1 MEAVPSSSPPAGAPT
16 LALVVWMRPDV
27 HELPLPSA
35 VISRLPLPSRWTL
48 LVELVIVSI
57 SPVPKP
63 EPGPVSYIHWES
75 TPEPAAPLKSSLN
88 TVDQPDGGAGT
99 ASGAVSAPG
108 AESAVNPTCP
118 ADVTTAVGAV
128 DAATAEAAG
137 SVAAVNATTGATI
150 MRDTARP
157 PGRQRSMARLKACGT
172 CGDMLVMSR
181 SPLSRSWAKQIGKFP
196 ICYLNV
202 TSCFGSVNGTGV

>member
-57 SPVPKP
+57 SPVPKL

-88 TVDQPDGGAGT
+88 TVDQPDGRPRT
-99 ASGAVSAPG
+99 ATAPVSAPG
-108 AESAVNPTCP
+108 RKA
-118 ADVTTAVGAV
+118 
-128 DAATAEAAG
+128 AAT
-137 SVAAVNATTGATI
+137 
-150 MRDTARP
+150 
-157 PGRQRSMARLKACGT
+157 PG
-172 CGDMLVMSR
+172 
-181 SPLSRSWAKQIGKFP
+181 
-196 ICYLNV
+196 
-202 TSCFGSVNGTGV
+202 